1 MHRTAILAAGVFAA
15 AVAPAFAQAQQTH
28 IRGTIASYKDD
39 VVTVTT
45 AGGPVKVTLTPDVR
59 VQVPVKVNLSDIKE
73 GSYVGTTAV
82 PQPDGTLKAL
92 EVHVFPPER
101 AAQKPGEGFRPWDL
115 TPTSTMTNATV
126 TNVATVQGVGNRVL
140 TLTYKDGEKRVIVPP
155 NTPIVMNVPA
165 STADLVPGAKV
176 SITAQQ
182 GAQGYTSS
190 TLTVSK
196 NGVDPVS

>member
-1 MHRTAILAAGVFAA
+1 MQKISLLIAAAFVA
-15 AVAPAFAQAQQTH
+15 AVAPALAQAQQSH
-28 IRGTIASYKDD
+28 IRGTIASFKNNVV
-39 VVTVTT
+39 VVTTSS
-45 AGGPVKVTLTPDVR
+45 GPVKVTLTPDVR
-59 VQVPVKVNLSDIKE
+59 VQVPVKVALSDIKE
-73 GSYVGTTAV
+73 GSFVGTTAV

-126 TNVATVQGVGNRVL
+126 TNVATVEGVGNRVL
-140 TLTYKDGEKRVIVPP
+140 TLTYKDGEKKVVIPP

-165 STADLVPGAKV
+165 TTSDLVPGAKV

-182 GAQGYTSS
+182 GADGYTASS
-190 TLTVSK
+190 LTVSK